1 MDTTYQHYCKP
12 QNIILAYFRQ
22 IACRVS
28 LMCVPV
34 VFCHTKQWHG
44 LSSEQLQPGYCL
56 SHCLL
61 QSDAVRQQV
70 QWSCGYF
77 VGPVLLYS
85 RDLTKTRCSGLTK
98 HDHRLCMRRGQSHG
112 DISCWF
118 DMLGAE
124 IRTTVLQ

>member
-61 QSDAVRQQV
+61 QSDAVRQMRYNGAVATLSV
-70 QWSCGYF
+70 QFSF
-77 VGPVLLYS
+77 TAV
-85 RDLTKTRCSGLTK
+85 
-98 HDHRLCMRRGQSHG
+98 
-112 DISCWF
+112 I
-118 DMLGAE
+118 
-124 IRTTVLQ
+124 